1 MRLKWIVLSL
11 VTALVVGGGIT
22 LYSLAEDNLFSSKGR
37 IESVDVL
44 FDSSDFDVL
53 EHAYEVG
60 KQESY
65 QKGYDAGYAE
75 GFANQPAT
83 TTNVIYT
90 YHKHDT
96 GDGVTEVSFTA
107 EEVEYG
113 AKDVWFTQNKS
124 PDKMS
129 TAIGCYTKQATRQE
143 RYQSG
148 WQHHHDP
155 VRNSPSDHWYKSES
169 GSMEWT
175 GSWNDW
181 DEPIYS
187 YRTVNDGFVPNCGH
201 AEGELIRI
209 TVNIN

>member
-1 MRLKWIVLSL
+1 MKFKLIALPLATSL
-11 VTALVVGGGIT
+11 LVGGGIF
-22 LYSLAEDNLFSSKGR
+22 LHALAEDNAFSSQGR
-37 IESVDVL
+37 IESQNVT

-107 EEVEYG
+107 
-113 AKDVWFTQNKS
+113 DTTMT
-124 PDKMS
+124 P
-129 TAIGCYTKQATRQE
+129 
-143 RYQSG
+143 
-148 WQHHHDP
+148 
-155 VRNSPSDHWYKSES
+155 
-169 GSMEWT
+169 
-175 GSWNDW
+175 
-181 DEPIYS
+181 
-187 YRTVNDGFVPNCGH
+187 
-201 AEGELIRI
+201 
-209 TVNIN
+209 